1 MTGKSRLHVIWAVL
15 IVLLLGGAFVIVQRN
30 STASSVATPAAFGH

>member
-1 MTGKSRLHVIWAVL
+1 MIWAVL

-30 STASSVATPAAFGH
+30 GTAGSVATPAAFGH

>member
-1 MTGKSRLHVIWAVL
+1 MTGKSRVHVIWAVL

-30 STASSVATPAAFGH
+30 GTGSSVSAPAAFGH